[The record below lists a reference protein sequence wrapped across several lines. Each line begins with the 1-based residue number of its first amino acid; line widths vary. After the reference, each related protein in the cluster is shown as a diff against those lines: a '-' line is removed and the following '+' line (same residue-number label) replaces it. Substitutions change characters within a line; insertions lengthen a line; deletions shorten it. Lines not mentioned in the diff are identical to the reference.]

1 MSADDEAQQAQAPHP
16 DPFEAAW
23 REVEN
28 HWTDD
33 AHHRRFIAFCAAQDA
48 LQEAGRRYRQVR
60 DTDPARREEAARRI
74 DAVLAAA
81 FQRIQATRTEPK
93 PRARRMQWV
102 AFGLSAFFMVYALLS
117 VLRARLQ

>member
-1 MSADDEAQQAQAPHP
+1 MSADEEAQPPAPHP
-16 DPFEAAW
+16 DPFEVAW
-23 REVEN
+23 REVEA
-28 HWTDD
+28 HWTED
-33 AHHRRFIAFCAAQDA
+33 AHHRRFIALCAAQDA

-93 PRARRMQWV
+93 PRARRVQWV
-102 AFGLSAFFMVYALLS
+102 AFGISAFFIVYALLS
-117 VLRARLQ
+117 VLRARPQ

>member
-1 MSADDEAQQAQAPHP
+1 MSADEQAQEPAPHT

-23 REVEN
+23 HEVEA
-28 HWTDD
+28 HWTED
-33 AHHRRFIAFCAAQDA
+33 ARHRRFIAFCAAQDA

-93 PRARRMQWV
+93 PRARRVQWV
-102 AFGLSAFFMVYALLS
+102 AFGLSAFFIIYALLS